1 MFTYAPVDCK
11 SISGYEATNGFTMDN
26 SYVALDVD
34 MWCPDV
40 VLVVS
45 YWCVCVCSWGWGAL
59 VGGGGACVSR
69 DASELQ

>member
-11 SISGYEATNGFTMDN
+11 SISSYEATNGFTMDN

-40 VLVVS
+40 VVVVVVVVE
-45 YWCVCVCSWGWGAL
+45 CV
-59 VGGGGACVSR
+59 
-69 DASELQ
+69 